1 MKLKWDGGEGQQNIA
16 KLLKSGAALAELDGG
31 TDSARNF
38 GYGQKHSN
46 RPGPHDQEVND
57 DGTKKGKSNR
67 PKGGQGGKKSRYSGG
82 VNNSDTTYD

>member
-1 MKLKWDGGEGQQNIA
+1 MKLKWSDPQGRENIS
-16 KLLKSGAALAELDGG
+16 KLLKSGAALAELAGG

-46 RPGPHDQEVND
+46 RPSAHNQDVND

-67 PKGGQGGKKSRYSGG
+67 PQGGQGGKKSRYSGG

>member
-1 MKLKWDGGEGQQNIA
+1 MKLKWSDPQGRENIS
-16 KLLKSGAALAELDGG
+16 KLLKSGAALAELAGG

-57 DGTKKGKSNR
+57 DGTKK
-67 PKGGQGGKKSRYSGG
+67 
-82 VNNSDTTYD
+82 VNQTDLKEVKVVRNLDIVVV